1 VIKTIGTLN
10 LRNIKII
17 DTLKSTDFNFT
28 GNVGN
33 HKQIRTRPKIP
44 VYNQV
49 NKGHELICKNIFCI
63 PMDVLL
69 ASMTIEKRSIK
80 SLIGSNASPGAKVIP
95 TPMGS
100 IEISVPCITDMTA
113 FNALAEPKEIK
124 ALLSDE
130 SIFFYARLSKVFV

>member
-1 VIKTIGTLN
+1 MLN

-17 DTLKSTDFNFT
+17 DALKSADFNFT
-28 GNVGN
+28 GNAGN
-33 HKQIRTRPKIP
+33 HKQTSVRPKTP
-44 VYNQV
+44 VYKPL

-69 ASMTIEKRSIK
+69 ASMTIEKRSTK
-80 SLIGSNASPGAKVIP
+80 SLIGSNASPGAKVMP

-100 IEISVPCITDMTA
+100 IEISVPCITEMTA
-113 FNALAEPKEIK
+113 FNALAEPKETK

-130 SIFFYARLSKVFV
+130 SIFFCARLSRVWV